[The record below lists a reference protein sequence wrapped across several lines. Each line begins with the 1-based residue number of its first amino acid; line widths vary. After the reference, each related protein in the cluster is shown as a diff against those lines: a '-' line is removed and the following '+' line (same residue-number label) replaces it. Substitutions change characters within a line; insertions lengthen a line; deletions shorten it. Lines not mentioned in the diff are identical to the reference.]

1 METDECLVSADLHE
15 NSAMD
20 DPYQLNSQDRK
31 DWHAKKYTTFHIVD
45 PKKQSQSVAA
55 ETTDSLHRS
64 RTACQD

>member
-15 NSAMD
+15 NSAMG

-31 DWHAKKYTTFHIVD
+31 DWHAQEVYHIVD

-55 ETTDSLHRS
+55 ETIDSLHKS